1 MTLYYSL
8 VFALLVFE
16 MALFCLL
23 IFPLPFTWRRQMFHF
38 ISTSPIVAKIQYG
51 LKITFIFILLLFIDS
66 CNRVWRVT
74 EDASPNEAAA
84 VRETYRSD
92 MQARKF
98 YAQRN
103 MYLCGFTLFLS
114 LVLARTYVMIE
125 ELLASEEQ
133 IALLKGS
140 SNAGI
145 KSGVK
150 NGAEIERLQKEL
162 ARKDRD
168 LQALKSQAAGTNKAY
183 DELADQHAKANARP
197 GEVKK
202 DL

>member
-16 MALFCLL
+16 MAVFCLL
-23 IFPLPFTWRRQMFHF
+23 IFPLPFTWRKNLFHF

-74 EDASPNEAAA
+74 DDSQQTAESS
-84 VRETYRSD
+84 VRESYRSD

-114 LVLARTYVMIE
+114 LVLARTYTMISE
-125 ELLASEEQ
+125 ILAYEEQ
-133 IALLKGS
+133 VAKLKGS
-140 SNAGI
+140 SDE
-145 KSGVK
+145 GVK
-150 NGAEIERLQKEL
+150 TGAKNGSEIERLQKEL

-168 LQALKSQAAGTNKAY
+168 LETLKRQAAGNNKAY
-183 DELADQHAKANARP
+183 DDLADQHVKATARA
-197 GEVKK
+197 GDVKK